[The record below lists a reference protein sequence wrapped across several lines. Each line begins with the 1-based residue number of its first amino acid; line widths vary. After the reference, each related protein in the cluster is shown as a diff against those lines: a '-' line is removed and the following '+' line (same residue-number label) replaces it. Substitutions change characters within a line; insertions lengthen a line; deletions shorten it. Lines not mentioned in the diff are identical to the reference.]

1 MKKIVSLILA
11 ALTALTAFASCGK
24 AGNSS
29 INVIIREESSG
40 TRSAF
45 VELLG
50 ITDENGNDASAVTA
64 EQTSSTAVMLTSV
77 AGNKN
82 AIGYVSLG
90 SLSDEVKAIDVDG
103 VSATLENVKSGKYAV
118 ARPFILTYN
127 EEKITD
133 IAKDFIS
140 FILSKEGQK
149 VIEEEGYVS
158 VAENEEYKSSGL
170 SGKIT
175 LAGSTSVS
183 PVMDKLK
190 DTYRAH
196 NPDVEIEITQS
207 GSSAGIESAIEG
219 VCNIGMS
226 SRELKDDESKKL
238 TPVTIAMDGI
248 AVIVNLDNSIEDLTS
263 EEIAAIFKGET
274 ESWDEVK

>member
-1 MKKIVSLILA
+1 MKKIITLLLA
-11 ALTALTAFASCGK
+11 GITALTAFTSCGK
-24 AGNSS
+24 TNDT

-45 VELLG
+45 VELME
-50 ITDENGNDASAVTA
+50 ITDEDGNDASVITA
-64 EQTSSTAVMLTSV
+64 EQTQSTSVMLTSV
-77 AGNKN
+77 AGDKN

-90 SLSDEVKAIDVDG
+90 SLSDEVKAISVDG
-103 VSATLENVKSGKYAV
+103 VEATLENVKSGDYAV
-118 ARPFILTYN
+118 ARPFILGYS
-127 EEKITD
+127 EEDLTD
-133 IAKDFIS
+133 IAKDFVS
-140 FILSKEGQK
+140 FILSAEGQS

-158 VAENEEYKSSGL
+158 VAGEEKYEGASL

-190 DTYRAH
+190 DAYQAH

-207 GSSAGIESAIEG
+207 GSSAGIESAMSG
-219 VCNIGMS
+219 VCDIGMS
-226 SRELKDDESKKL
+226 SRELKDEEAASL

-248 AVIVNLDNSIEDLTS
+248 AVIVNCKNTVDGLKS
-263 EEIAAIFKGET
+263 EEISAVFKGEIT
-274 ESWDEVK
+274 SWSEIG